1 MSRCNANKNEF
12 ARLLRN
18 YVQARDELLT
28 FTTAFGCNTPA
39 GSMPGEAVHIYAK
52 PGASREFVHSMLDDG
67 HIDYVVGMWS
77 LFDKKVFST
86 LKEASSYLTEHAKG
100 DCIYEVGKIGG
111 IDVYSMYT
119 KEEVLEILKEAWQS
133 RRPEDFCSYGERKNG
148 GNNDDN

>member
-1 MSRCNANKNEF
+1 MSRCNANKNEL

-28 FTTAFGCNTPA
+28 FTTAFRCNTPA
-39 GSMPGEAVHIYAK
+39 GQMPGEAVHIVAK
-52 PGASREFVHSMLDDG
+52 PGRTREFVHSMVDDG

-119 KEEVLEILKEAWQS
+119 KEEVQRILKE
-133 RRPEDFCSYGERKNG
+133 EEK
-148 GNNDDN
+148 

>member
-1 MSRCNANKNEF
+1 MLRCNANKNEF

-28 FTTAFGCNTPA
+28 FTADFGCNTPA
-39 GSMPGEAVHIYAK
+39 GQMPGEGVHVYAK
-52 PGASREFVHSMLDDG
+52 PGAPREFVHEMMDDNE

-77 LFDKKVFST
+77 LFDKKVFGT
-86 LKEASSYLTEHAKG
+86 LKEASSYLDEYTTD

-119 KEEVLEILKEAWQS
+119 KEEVQRILKE
-133 RRPEDFCSYGERKNG
+133 EVT
-148 GNNDDN
+148 NDDN